1 MTPLRRIATFIVVGA
16 TAAAV
21 HLAVV
26 VALVEAGVA
35 APLVANVAGWLVA
48 FCVSFAGQHRLTFG
62 DREARAR
69 HAAPRFFLLSAAGF
83 AANEAAYAL
92 ALRYSPMRYDV
103 ALALVLLLVAVM
115 TYVLSSAW
123 AFRRSAETS
132 R

>member
-1 MTPLRRIATFIVVGA
+1 MTPLRRIATFIAVGA

-21 HLAVV
+21 HLGVV
-26 VALVEAGVA
+26 VALVEAGAA

-62 DREARAR
+62 DREASAR
-69 HAAPRFFLLSAAGF
+69 QSAPRFFVLSAAGF
-83 AANEAAYAL
+83 AANEAAYAA
-92 ALRYSPMRYDV
+92 ALRFFPLRYDV
-103 ALALVLLLVAVM
+103 ALAIVLVLVAAM

-123 AFRRSAETS
+123 AFRRNAGTS